1 MLSVPEDN
9 SQRLYAE
16 SSGGRKLKPD
26 TQDIFSSTGG
36 GGDAGTSLGHISP
49 VGKARKDQLAPHPQ
63 CKGHDEA
70 SPTTKHLETL

>member
-16 SSGGRKLKPD
+16 SSGRRRLKPD
-26 TQDIFSSTGG
+26 TQDIFSSTGDG
-36 GGDAGTSLGHISP
+36 RDDGTSLGHISS
-49 VGKARKDQLAPHPQ
+49 VGKARKDQPAPHPQ
-63 CKGHDEA
+63 CKGHDGA